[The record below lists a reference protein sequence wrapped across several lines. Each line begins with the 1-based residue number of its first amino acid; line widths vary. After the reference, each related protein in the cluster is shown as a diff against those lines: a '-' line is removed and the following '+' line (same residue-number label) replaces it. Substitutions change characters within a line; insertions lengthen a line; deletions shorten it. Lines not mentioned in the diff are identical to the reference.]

1 MLHTTE
7 TPTSVVRL
15 LSGWQTA
22 LLVAA
27 PAVALAARLLLT
39 PWYQDDSD
47 QPDNAR
53 VLGEIAES
61 TLRNDVGAMLTL
73 ASALLFAGA
82 AMAVGLLARGHL
94 PRVAAV
100 GTALATAGA
109 FGLAMFADQLVILGQ
124 AARLP
129 EERPAMIDLLD
140 QAYSAPQS
148 GVSYLMLILGA
159 AGWMLLGFSLYRGRV
174 VPRAAAVLTG
184 VGGAAVMLTAPGPLT
199 SFIAGAAVVSLLG
212 LCWVAATAQKSLA

>member
-1 MLHTTE
+1 MLQTTE
-7 TPTSVVRL
+7 TPRSVVRPL
-15 LSGWQTA
+15 TGWQTA

-27 PAVALAARLLLT
+27 PAVAVFARLLLT

-47 QPDNAR
+47 QPDNVR
-53 VLGEIAES
+53 FLGEIAGS
-61 TLRNDVGAMLTL
+61 TLRNDIGAMLTL
-73 ASALLFAGA
+73 ASAVLFAGA
-82 AMAVGLLARGHL
+82 AMVVGLLARQHL

-100 GTALATAGA
+100 GTGLATAGA
-109 FGLAMFADQLVILGQ
+109 FGLAMFADQLVIVGQ
-124 AARLP
+124 AARLHGQ
-129 EERPAMIDLLD
+129 RPAMVELLD

-159 AGWMLLGFSLYRGRV
+159 AGWALLGFSLYRGRI

-199 SFIAGAAVVSLLG
+199 SFIAGAAVVSLIGLG
-212 LCWVAATAQKSLA
+212 WVALAARPARA